1 LKEVIVKSLEELQ
14 KIKERALQRRK
25 LAGEGAR
32 ARIIVAMGTTGIAV
46 GARDTMTAILRELE
60 KRGIGD
66 VVVTQ
71 TGSAGMSTYE
81 PVVQVQVGEGELVTY
96 GNIDASRVPTL
107 IEKHILGGEVVADW
121 LVR

>member
-1 LKEVIVKSLEELQ
+1 MKSLEELQ

-32 ARIIVAMGTTGIAV
+32 ARIIVAMGTTGIAA
-46 GARDTMTAILRELE
+46 GARDTMAAILKELE

-81 PVVQVQVGEGELVTY
+81 PVVQIQVGDGELVKY
-96 GNIDASRVPTL
+96 GNVDANRAVTL
-107 IEKHILGGEVVADW
+107 IDKHVLGGEIVTEWQVK
-121 LVR
+121 

>member
-1 LKEVIVKSLEELQ
+1 MKSLEELQ

-32 ARIIVAMGTTGIAV
+32 ARIVVAMGTTGIAA
-46 GARDTMTAILRELE
+46 GARDTMAAILKELE
-60 KRGIGD
+60 KRGITD

-81 PVVQVQVGEGELVTY
+81 PVVQVQVGDGELITY
-96 GNIDASRVPTL
+96 GNVDASRAATL
-107 IEKHILGGEVVADW
+107 IEKHVLGGEIVAEW
-121 LVR
+121 QVQ

>member
-1 LKEVIVKSLEELQ
+1 MKSLEELQ

-25 LAGEGAR
+25 LAGVGAR
-32 ARIIVAMGTTGIAV
+32 ARIVVAMGTTGIAA
-46 GARDTMTAILRELE
+46 GARDTMAAILKELE

-96 GNIDASRVPTL
+96 GNVDANRAATL
-107 IEKHILGGEVVADW
+107 IEKHVLGGEVVAEW
-121 LVR
+121 QVR

>member
-1 LKEVIVKSLEELQ
+1 MKSLEELQ

-32 ARIIVAMGTTGIAV
+32 ARIVVAMGTTGIAA
-46 GARDTMTAILRELE
+46 GARDTMAANLKELE

-81 PVVQVQVGEGELVTY
+81 PVVQVQVGDGELVSY
-96 GNIDASRVPTL
+96 GNIDANRVATL
-107 IEKHILGGEVVADW
+107 IEKHVLGGEVVAEW
-121 LVR
+121 QVQ

>member
-1 LKEVIVKSLEELQ
+1 MKSLEELQ

-46 GARDTMTAILRELE
+46 GARDTMTAILHELE
-60 KRGIGD
+60 TRSITD

-81 PVVQVQVGEGELVTY
+81 PVVQVQIGDGELVTY
-96 GNIDASRVPTL
+96 GNIDTSRVPAL
-107 IEKHILGGEVVADW
+107 IEKHVLGGEVVTEW
-121 LVR
+121 LVQ